1 MAEQHERAA
10 KDGPQGMRRAE
21 FIALVASL
29 MALNALAIDVVLP
42 AYPEIA
48 EAFGL
53 ESDADA
59 GQTLVT
65 YILGFGL
72 GQLLFGPVTDRF
84 GRRAPLLAGVAI
96 YIAAALLAPLM
107 PSFAWLLA
115 LRFLQGIGA
124 AATRVIAVAVVRDT
138 MKGRAMASLMSLV
151 MMVFMVVPIL
161 APMAGEGI
169 LRASSWQGIFYVMAV
184 LCAAVTL
191 WFCFRLPETL
201 PPERRRPLTLR
212 STAQAVVIIAR
223 TRVALFYALA
233 TGFIYSALFAFLT
246 LAQPLF
252 VGVYGLE
259 NSFTLAFAGVA
270 TLMAGTSLAN
280 SRLVERLG
288 ARRLSHT
295 ALLGFLLAALTLGA
309 VSLGG
314 NPPFIVFFAA
324 VCVVMPLFGLIGAN
338 MNAIAMEPVG
348 EVAGSASAIL
358 GFLQSVLAGLLGAGV
373 AAVFSGQVWVFAAGL
388 AMASGLALIAVGV
401 AERGHLFRL
410 PASASAA

>member
-1 MAEQHERAA
+1 MARDATNRADLRPA
-10 KDGPQGMRRAE
+10 GIRRAE

-48 EAFGL
+48 SAFSL
-53 ESDADA
+53 DSDADA
-59 GQTLVT
+59 GQVLVT

-72 GQLLFGPVTDRF
+72 GQLLFGPITDRF
-84 GRRAPLLAGVAI
+84 GRRGPLMAGVAI
-96 YIAAALLAPLM
+96 YIAAALLSPLM
-107 PSFAWLLA
+107 PSFALLLG

-124 AATRVIAVAVVRDT
+124 AATRVIAVAIVRDT

-169 LRASSWQGIFYVMAV
+169 LRLTSWQGIFYAMAV
-184 LCAAVTL
+184 LCAVVAV
-191 WFCFRLPETL
+191 WFSLRLPETL
-201 PPERRRPLTLR
+201 PAERRRPLTMR
-212 STAQAVVIIAR
+212 STIEAVRLIAR
-223 TRVALFYALA
+223 TRVALFYGLA

-252 VGVYGLE
+252 VGVYGYE
-259 NSFTLAFAGVA
+259 DSFTFAFAGVA
-270 TLMAGTSLAN
+270 ALMGATSLAN
-280 SRLVERLG
+280 SRLVTRLG

-295 ALLGFLLAALTLGA
+295 ALTGFLLVASALGIL
-309 VSLGG
+309 SLGG
-314 NPPFIVFFAA
+314 NPPFWVFFGA
-324 VCVVMPLFGLIGAN
+324 VCLVMPLFGLIGAN

-373 AAVFSGQVWVFAAGL
+373 AALFGGEVWVFAAGL
-388 AMASGLALIAVGV
+388 AAASLLSLLTVGL
-401 AERGHLFRL
+401 AERGRLFRA
-410 PASASAA
+410 PASAA